1 MSRTATERIQRLK
14 TFMDSLP
21 DEARSKCSLCTT
33 TLTHIVKQAEA
44 ETGVGTAT
52 VARALAE
59 KINETALP
67 ADRVSGEQLRD
78 RVRYQ
83 AGEKVSGKNPQ
94 IKKLTKAEKIEA
106 VEELMAEGMTDLEA
120 IRRVAKGTGR
130 GGHDNLKRNYFEHCS
145 RRQKE
150 ELKANSNRPVTRE
163 ATKGNR
169 GGSVQKRERE
179 PSIALC

>member
-44 ETGVGTAT
+44 ETGAGTTT

-67 ADRVSGEQLRD
+67 ADRVTEGQLRD
-78 RVRYQ
+78 RVRRS
-83 AGEKVSGKNPQ
+83 AGEKESGRTAQ
-94 IKKLTKAEKIEA
+94 IKE
-106 VEELMAEGMTDLEA
+106 TD
-120 IRRVAKGTGR
+120 RPVPR
-130 GGHDNLKRNYFEHCS
+130 G
-145 RRQKE
+145 
-150 ELKANSNRPVTRE
+150 ELKDAVAAHFKKGSTSRALRFAEQAIGVLENIADDDPDREEAFSLVVSWINAEVRACNR
-163 ATKGNR
+163 N
-169 GGSVQKRERE
+169 
-179 PSIALC
+179 